1 MVLSTMKEE
10 FPSLPE
16 QGKNLAKFTFEVV
29 KDVIITPDTP
39 VLLSEE
45 EQQKRLDICKKC
57 EYYSPRQQRCKQCG
71 CYMKHKVRFSAST
84 CPIQK
89 W

>member
-1 MVLSTMKEE
+1 MNEDL
-10 FPSLPE
+10 PSLPE

-29 KDVIITPDTP
+29 KDVVSLNGTP
-39 VLLSEE
+39 VFSTEE
-45 EQQKRLDICKKC
+45 EQQERLSICKMC
-57 EYYSPRQQRCKQCG
+57 EFFSRNRCKQCG
-71 CYMKHKVRFSAST
+71 CYMNAKVKFASSK

>member
-1 MVLSTMKEE
+1 MKEE
-10 FPSLPE
+10 FPSISE

-29 KDVIITPDTP
+29 KNTLNVSPSP
-39 VLLSEE
+39 VFATEE
-45 EQQKRLDICKKC
+45 KQKERLDICQKC
-57 EYYSPRQQRCKQCG
+57 DYFSYRQSRCRQCG
-71 CYMKHKVRFSAST
+71 CFMKQKVKFESSE